1 MENLLKKKSILT
13 FIGIILI
20 LAIWVNLIYLPGTH
34 KIKSE
39 ESKRAALE
47 QEVSSYKSLIADVS
61 QIIQRVDQSQT
72 NVQSKLD
79 QIFAA
84 DSIPDYIRRL
94 TALMDTYNIRK
105 VKITPE
111 LPDLL
116 DNRQTI
122 TIGNN
127 ILTVVDF
134 KFSGQGRFL
143 RLGQFLEQLQTQ
155 SDFAGVSLMNIH
167 YNKSINPN
175 VIFELIVSAYLKR
188 QG

>member
-13 FIGIILI
+13 FLGIFLI
-20 LAIWVNLIYLPGTH
+20 LVIWVNLVYLPGMH
-34 KIKSE
+34 KIKSVQSE
-39 ESKRAALE
+39 RAALE
-47 QEVSSYKSLIADVS
+47 QEVVSYKSLIADVS

-72 NVQSKLD
+72 DVQGKLD

-94 TALMDTYNIRK
+94 TALMDNYNIRR

-134 KFSGQGRFL
+134 KFNGQGRFL
-143 RLGQFLEQLQTQ
+143 RLGQFLEQLHTQ
-155 SDFAGVSLMNIH
+155 PDFAGVSLMNIH
-167 YNKSINPN
+167 YNKSINPD
-175 VIFELIVSAYLKR
+175 VVFELKVSAYLKSKS
-188 QG
+188 